1 MIKYRQEIATYTFR
15 KYTRHIRQ
23 LLSHPSNNNKSSYQE
38 NMLLCQRVLVAGFLT
53 WVITS
58 HVCEIF
64 GCTEIVLDFH

>member
-1 MIKYRQEIATYTFR
+1 MIKCRQEIAAYTFR

-23 LLSHPSNNNKSSYQE
+23 LLSHPSNDNKSSYHE

-58 HVCEIF
+58 HICEIF
-64 GCTEIVLDFH
+64 GCTEIALDFH